1 MNKKRLAA
9 VIFALGLG
17 LSACSSGDSQSAKD
31 SKKGSP
37 DAVAPIEAKMP
48 EIPAGL
54 EEFYNQKVSW
64 NNCGTGL
71 ECTTFKVPL
80 NYADPKA
87 KTITIAA
94 KKHKAEGKAIG
105 SLFVNPGGPG
115 GDGQE
120 MAESASQFFS
130 DEILKNFDV
139 IGFDPRG
146 VGQSTPVDCLDD
158 AQLAKQLETSYGKTP
173 EDRAKAK
180 QAASALAAS
189 CGQKS
194 GDLLKF
200 VGTESAARDIDVMR
214 HVLGD
219 PRLYY
224 VGYSYGTSLGGMY
237 ADLFPQNVGRL
248 VLDGAVSSN
257 ATNFDQTAAQVKGFD
272 DALTAYLKNC
282 IAGENCP
289 FKGSVEEARKQIAG
303 LLNDSLAKPIPTS
316 NQERPLTQAGFML
329 GLITPLYDDSSW
341 PMLSR
346 AFDQLISKN
355 DGSLFQLF
363 FDAYSG
369 RKGDNFTNNSVEANW
384 AINCADQPA
393 MGDEAQWLQQA
404 DKLAQIAPV
413 FGPSY
418 GYDENICASWPFQP
432 KEKHKAYK
440 AEGSAPIVVVG
451 TKGDPAT
458 PYQWSVDFAKALDN
472 SVLVTYEGEG
482 HTAYGRSTT
491 CVSDPIDKYLLN
503 GTTPKDGLSCPAK

>member
-1 MNKKRLAA
+1 MNKKRVTAA
-9 VIFALGLG
+9 LLALGLG
-17 LSACSSGDSQSAKD
+17 LSACSSGNSDD
-31 SKKGSP
+31 SKKASA

-48 EIPAGL
+48 AIPAGL
-54 EEFYNQKVSW
+54 EDFYNQKVSW
-64 NNCGTGL
+64 NNCGTGF

-80 NYADPKA
+80 NYEDPGA

-94 KKHKAEGKAIG
+94 KKRKAEGKAIG

-115 GDGQE
+115 GGGQE
-120 MAESASQFFS
+120 MAESAPQYFS
-130 DEILKNFDV
+130 EDILKNFDV

-146 VGQSTPVDCLDD
+146 VGESTPVDCLDD
-158 AQLAKQLETSYGKTP
+158 AQLGAQLEASFDKTP
-173 EDRAKAK
+173 EGQAQYK
-180 QAASALAAS
+180 QAISNVAAA

-219 PRLYY
+219 PKLYY

-237 ADLFPQNVGRL
+237 ADLFPSNVGRL

-282 IAGENCP
+282 LAGEKCP
-289 FKGSVEEARKQIAG
+289 FKGSVDEARKQIG
-303 LLNDSLAKPIPTS
+303 DLLAASLKTPISTKNP
-316 NQERPLTQAGFML
+316 ERPLTQAAFML
-329 GLITPLYDDSSW
+329 GLITPLYDDSAW
-341 PMLSR
+341 PMLSQ
-346 AFDQLISKN
+346 AFDQLLTKN
-355 DGSLFQLF
+355 DGTLFQIF

-369 RKGDNFTNNSVEANW
+369 RKGDKFTNNSVESNW

-393 MGDEAQWLQQA
+393 MGNEAEWQEDA
-404 DKLAQIAPV
+404 KKIAQMAPV
-413 FGPSY
+413 FGPTY
-418 GYDENICASWPFQP
+418 GYEEYMCAAWPFQP

-458 PYQWSVDFAKALDN
+458 PYQWAVDFSKALDN

-491 CVSDPIDKYLLN
+491 CVSEPIDKYLLN
-503 GTTPKDGLSCPAK
+503 GTVPKDGLSCPAK